1 MQVSWRCR
9 CKSQSVS
16 NFKRNN
22 RQGKLRLAKLEL
34 NWYKNMT
41 KASFKYYSIP
51 SYNNNNVH
59 NRLISSTVRTRCHFV
74 MVYALCRTKPSIM
87 KLRLNENQINYH
99 DTNIARFT
107 VSTLLVLFQI
117 KSIKKVDIK
126 RKHPLNEEK
135 VFSIKLVN
143 KCICINKLKIIS
155 WSLFILEKERICK
168 KNVLH
173 WYKNFQQQSITR

>member
-1 MQVSWRCR
+1 
-9 CKSQSVS
+9 
-16 NFKRNN
+16 
-22 RQGKLRLAKLEL
+22 
-34 NWYKNMT
+34 MT

-59 NRLISSTVRTRCHFV
+59 NRLISSTVRTRRHFV

-155 WSLFILEKERICK
+155 YHYLYQRKNEFAKKMYFIDIKTFNSNQLRDNSYIGYSTEGCASPSQC
-168 KNVLH
+168 
-173 WYKNFQQQSITR
+173 NFTKC